1 MQNNQNDR
9 KKLLHAVWLLQNPL
23 QQDDDLHI
31 PPREYARFR
40 NGCSINL
47 TTFLRLKTKCASM
60 SSGKEGRKKGPLSPS
75 LSKFATKVDTSGTV
89 QNTESRLLMKT
100 FSTFDIYTK

>member
-1 MQNNQNDR
+1 MQNNQSDR

-23 QQDDDLHI
+23 QQDEDLHI
-31 PPREYARFR
+31 PPREYAR
-40 NGCSINL
+40 NAYSINL
-47 TTFLRLKTKCASM
+47 TTLLRLKTKCASM
-60 SSGKEGRKKGPLSPS
+60 SSGKEGRKRDPLSPS
-75 LSKFATKVDTSGTV
+75 LTKFATKVDTSGTM

>member
-1 MQNNQNDR
+1 MQNNQNDS
-9 KKLLHAVWLLQNPL
+9 KKQLHAVRSLQIPL

-31 PPREYARFR
+31 PPREYAR
-40 NGCSINL
+40 NACSINL

-60 SSGKEGRKKGPLSPS
+60 SSGKEGRKGGPLSPS
-75 LSKFATKVDTSGTV
+75 LSEFATKVDTSGTV

>member
-1 MQNNQNDR
+1 MQNNQKDS
-9 KKLLHAVWLLQNPL
+9 KKQLHAVRSLQNPL

-31 PPREYARFR
+31 PPREYAR

-60 SSGKEGRKKGPLSPS
+60 SSGKESRKGGSLSPS

>member
-9 KKLLHAVWLLQNPL
+9 KKLLHAVRLLQNPL

-31 PPREYARFR
+31 PPREYAR

-47 TTFLRLKTKCASM
+47 TTLLRLKTKCASM
-60 SSGKEGRKKGPLSPS
+60 SSGKEGRKRDPLSPS
-75 LSKFATKVDTSGTV
+75 LTKFATTVDTSGTV